1 VAFKN
6 NNYYLVLFRRLL
18 HPSAYQNPEFD
29 FCGTHDNACRPL
41 DEILTGEK
49 TLSGKDAPPRSYD
62 YRDPELPETNSSLV
76 TIFAIWN
83 TTVGTSLLS
92 MSWGIEKTG
101 LFPAVLINILI
112 AAICLYTTYTLLK
125 VNEKHGVIGQAG
137 EVCDLCKALIGQWA
151 EILAKIFSLV
161 VLIGA
166 NIVYWILM
174 SNFFY
179 NSVQFFYGN
188 ADATP
193 DAFHSNTVFS
203 RNRPEHGRC
212 PRLKRHGGVSQKRNR
227 QSHPCGHVWVHF

>member
-1 VAFKN
+1 
-6 NNYYLVLFRRLL
+6 
-18 HPSAYQNPEFD
+18 
-29 FCGTHDNACRPL
+29 
-41 DEILTGEK
+41 
-49 TLSGKDAPPRSYD
+49 
-62 YRDPELPETNSSLV
+62 
-76 TIFAIWN
+76 
-83 TTVGTSLLS
+83 VGTSLLS

-179 NSVQFFYGN
+179 NSVQFFYEIVLNMGDAPVSN
-188 ADATP
+188 ATVVCPKNETVNLTRADTTSGYTFNKIWDLYSTVPVILGLIMFPMLNWRSITFFTKFNSMGMDSALDCAATIY
-193 DAFHSNTVFS
+193 NTFDC
-203 RNRPEHGRC
+203 RNCQRFVLNYFRC
-212 PRLKRHGGVSQKRNR
+212 C
-227 QSHPCGHVWVHF
+227 QS